1 MQADKRGKREN
12 SKKNFKL
19 KKTKAREDEGFE
31 KKTRRK
37 GSRRE
42 QVCWQQVWGRDWV
55 KSAENKADDVGEARF
70 DDDSAS
76 SSLEPVYIKMDFLIF
91 IFIFILIIY

>member
-1 MQADKRGKREN
+1 MQADKQRKREN
-12 SKKNFKL
+12 SKNFKS

-37 GSRRE
+37 GSQRE

-70 DDDSAS
+70 GDDSAGS
-76 SSLEPVYIKMDFLIF
+76 RLEPVYN
-91 IFIFILIIY
+91 